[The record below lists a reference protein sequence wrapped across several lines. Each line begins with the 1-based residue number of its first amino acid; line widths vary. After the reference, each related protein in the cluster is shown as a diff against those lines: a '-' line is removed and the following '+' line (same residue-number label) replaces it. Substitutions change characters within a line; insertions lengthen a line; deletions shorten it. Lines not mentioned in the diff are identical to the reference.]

1 MGLTDKWRIE
11 GEAKMIIRIL
21 SRRFES
27 QPMSLQNKIYSIQD
41 IAKLDELADFALTC
55 VSLGEFATAL
65 E

>member
-1 MGLTDKWRIE
+1 
-11 GEAKMIIRIL
+11 MIIRIL